1 MIRSSVMLSVL
12 TAYVVIMVGFSFF
25 VWRKNRNRKQSLTRA
40 AVPWYVL
47 LATYI
52 ASVTSVWLFFA
63 APGAYYRGG
72 IGYWMSELCY
82 IPLFPVVA
90 HFTTNKVWIINKQ
103 AGGTYSTPSDFFDE
117 RYKSPAL
124 RIAISLVML
133 CAAVPYIMECIA
145 AIAQALE
152 YATGG
157 NTSYEA
163 ACIIVGVVTT
173 VFIFLGGVNASA
185 WADTIQGLVYNL
197 ILLTIVIAAVT
208 IGFGGTLTRVVK
220 QLWVTEPTFF
230 SYPGPDGW
238 MPYSVR
244 IGYPLSCLFGWS
256 IMLPHVFVR
265 IGYFGDQISANRRMN
280 TFAPWV
286 QAFAWTSVCIVGMT
300 MLAVDP
306 NLTSAQSEMII
317 PIFIQDYIRLSHPAF
332 ATFLMVAF
340 FVACTAVSL
349 PTSNAFL
356 SISAAILTEDILK
369 KTLKVKI
376 DARNENTVN
385 RIFILLLGIASTWMA
400 LNPPQLMYTMMTF
413 STSIVMPLF
422 VVLVFGIYWKR
433 ATKQA
438 AVVSTVAGCGLV
450 LCTYFVWKIGD
461 LWYGTIGM
469 VAALVLMILVSLL
482 TKQDPQDSARFYE
495 LLESGMK
502 KYYTV
507 KRPYIGEKSNKP
519 K

>member
-1 MIRSSVMLSVL
+1 MIKAPVMLAVL
-12 TAYVVIMVGFSFF
+12 LAYVVIMVAFSFL
-25 VWRKNRNRKQSLTRA
+25 VWQKNKKKSSGGQSLVHA
-40 AVPWYVL
+40 SIPWYVL

-72 IGYWMSELCY
+72 IGYWMSEMSY

-90 HFTTNKVWIINKQ
+90 HFTANKVWIINKQ
-103 AGGTYSTPSDFFDE
+103 AGGVYSTPSDFFDE
-117 RYKSPAL
+117 RYKSGLL
-124 RIAISLVML
+124 RVLISAVML

-157 NTSYEA
+157 ETSYAA

-185 WADTIQGLVYNL
+185 WADTIQGLAYNM
-197 ILLTIVIAAVT
+197 ILLMIVIASVT
-208 IGFGGTLTRVVK
+208 IGFGGTLTEMIGD
-220 QLWVTEPTFF
+220 LWTNEITFF

-238 MPYSVR
+238 MPYSAR

-265 IGYFGDQISANRRMN
+265 IGYFGDKISANRRMN

-286 QAFAWTSVCIVGMT
+286 QAFAWTSVCILGMT
-300 MLAVDP
+300 MLAINPD
-306 NLTSAQSEMII
+306 LTSSESEMII
-317 PIFIQDYIRLSHPAF
+317 PIFIQDYIGIHKPAF
-332 ATFLMVAF
+332 AAFLMISF
-340 FVACTAVSL
+340 FIACTAVSL

-356 SISAAILTEDILK
+356 SISAAIFTEDILK
-369 KTLKVKI
+369 KTLKMKI
-376 DARNENTVN
+376 NERNENTIN
-385 RIFILLLGIASTWMA
+385 RIFILILGVGSTILA
-400 LNPPQLMYTMMTF
+400 LNPPDLMYTMMTF

-422 VVLVFGIYWKR
+422 VVLVFGLYWKR

-438 AVVSTVAGCGLV
+438 AVVSTVVGCGLV
-450 LCTYFVWKIGD
+450 LCTYFVWNIGA

-469 VAALVLMILVSLL
+469 VAALVLMPVVSLI
-482 TKQDPQDSARFYE
+482 TKQDPKDSERFYE

-507 KRPYIGEKSNKP
+507 KKPYIGE
-519 K
+519 